1 MSKITKLTQQILV
14 FVFCGFSF
22 CYSNDINSTGIGGE
36 IIRVIKPGVFDYK
49 TNGLLLRMR
58 AWGVAFPSREQPGYN
73 QAISFTETYLIGAL
87 NEIKIRQ
94 EFDLENLKVVD
105 VSLPSKSTTFS
116 RLAIE
121 EGIGWHM
128 EQETNRHGFWL
139 WHNSVPKEKTW
150 VFGQQVL
157 TMNLNPPVK
166 FSVQNL
172 QHFQGLSLEMASFR
186 LFDIGLPVSG
196 KYTDLDVHST
206 KEDGVN

>member
-22 CYSNDINSTGIGGE
+22 CYSNDINSTGISGE

-128 EQETNRHGFWL
+128 EQETNRHGFL
-139 WHNSVPKEKTW
+139 V
-150 VFGQQVL
+150 
-157 TMNLNPPVK
+157 
-166 FSVQNL
+166 
-172 QHFQGLSLEMASFR
+172 MAQLRAKRKLGCLGNRF
-186 LFDIGLPVSG
+186 
-196 KYTDLDVHST
+196 
-206 KEDGVN
+206 

>member
-22 CYSNDINSTGIGGE
+22 CYSNDINSTGISGE

-105 VSLPSKSTTFS
+105 VTLPS
-116 RLAIE
+116 
-121 EGIGWHM
+121 
-128 EQETNRHGFWL
+128 
-139 WHNSVPKEKTW
+139 VYD
-150 VFGQQVL
+150 
-157 TMNLNPPVK
+157 
-166 FSVQNL
+166 L
-172 QHFQGLSLEMASFR
+172 Q
-186 LFDIGLPVSG
+186 
-196 KYTDLDVHST
+196 
-206 KEDGVN
+206 